1 MAVEVKNIMTLLQ
14 ITKTTIMEKEKHLP
28 QQYISTPFAYTKF
41 SKNLSLLQQS
51 VLTKV
56 SEHLQSYVRHFFGS
70 ELRKDPKVPRP
81 LFSEAEKHNGM
92 PEFIMSYA
100 ELGVDIANYNVARA
114 AVQEVLNLTVDAPS
128 EDDDGK
134 ASVKAFNIFTHA
146 NISFEGGTGVSFR
159 LNPEVVDYV
168 FDMSQGYV
176 RHPADIARIGQIE
189 RMPMMYYYLHKK
201 SEHWKHRLVRLTVL
215 EIKTYLGMLGK
226 ITEGTDERSGRPRK
240 DVKEKK
246 EAYPKFSQFKKNVIE
261 TSINDIN
268 RLRKDGMLDV
278 CVSYEPI
285 YNGKRKVGNPAYIE
299 FTIYDTIEQ
308 MQQTLAKKQ
317 KAQEPASLFAEAE
330 EVKPGESEWQ
340 QLVAMLDG
348 DIGEELRKVVFVS
361 YDGKTVLLKAS
372 REQCNKVESCLSDD
386 VIAHVKKCSKQV
398 FGKVIKWNYSLSDN

>member
-1 MAVEVKNIMTLLQ
+1 
-14 ITKTTIMEKEKHLP
+14 MEEEKHLP

-128 EDDDGK
+128 EDEDGK

-201 SEHWKHRLVRLTVL
+201 SEHWKYRVVNLKVL

-226 ITEGTDERSGRPRK
+226 ITEGTDERSGRPLK
-240 DVKEKK
+240 DGKEKK

-308 MQQTLAKKQ
+308 MQQSLAKKQ
-317 KAQEPASLFAEAE
+317 KAQEPASLFDE
-330 EVKPGESEWQ
+330 EVKSGEKEWQ
-340 QLVAMLDG
+340 QFLCLIDKEIAADFQKARFL
-348 DIGEELRKVVFVS
+348 S
-361 YDGKTVLLKAS
+361 YDGMYLILGVTNRDVPAMIEKHFDKKDVLNHVEKCLAKT
-372 REQCNKVESCLSDD
+372 
-386 VIAHVKKCSKQV
+386 
-398 FGKVIKWNYSLSDN
+398 FGKTITLKYKIVKQ

>member
-1 MAVEVKNIMTLLQ
+1 
-14 ITKTTIMEKEKHLP
+14 MERDKHLP

-41 SKNLSLLQQS
+41 SKNLSLLQQT

-56 SEHLQSYVRHFFGS
+56 SEHLQGYVRHFFGS
-70 ELRKDPKVPRP
+70 DLRKDPKVPRP
-81 LFSEAEKHNGM
+81 LFSEAEKNNGM
-92 PEFIMSYA
+92 PEFVMSYA

-128 EDDDGK
+128 EDSDGK

-201 SEHWKHRLVRLTVL
+201 SEHWKHRVVRLTVL
-215 EIKTYLGMLGK
+215 DIKTYLGMLGK

-240 DVKEKK
+240 DGKEKK

-268 RLRKDGMLDV
+268 RLCKDGMLDV

-299 FTIYDTIEQ
+299 FTIYDTIGQ
-308 MQQTLAKKQ
+308 MQQALAKKQ
-317 KAQEPASLFAEAE
+317 QAPEPASLFSEAE
-330 EVKPGESEWQ
+330 EVKSGEKEWR
-340 QLVAMLDG
+340 QLVDMLDG
-348 DIGEELRKVVFVS
+348 DIGAELRKIAFVS

-372 REQCNKVESCLSDD
+372 REQCKKVESCLSDD
-386 VIAHVKKCSKQV
+386 IIAHVKKCSKQV
-398 FGKVIKWNYSLSDN
+398 FGKVIAWNYSLSDN

>member
-1 MAVEVKNIMTLLQ
+1 
-14 ITKTTIMEKEKHLP
+14 MEREKQLP

-41 SKNLSLLQQS
+41 SKNLSLLQQT

-56 SEHLQSYVRHFFGS
+56 SEHLQGYVRHFFGS
-70 ELRKDPKVPRP
+70 DLREDRKVPRP
-81 LFSEAEKHNGM
+81 LFSEAEKSNGM
-92 PEFIMSYA
+92 PEFVMSYA

-128 EDDDGK
+128 EDSDGK
-134 ASVKAFNIFTHA
+134 ASVKAFNIFSHA

-201 SEHWKHRLVRLTVL
+201 SEHWKHRVVRLTVL

-240 DVKEKK
+240 GGKEKK

-268 RLRKDGMLDV
+268 RLRKDGLLDV

-299 FTIYDTIEQ
+299 FTIYDTIGQ
-308 MQQTLAKKQ
+308 MQQAKQ
-317 KAQEPASLFAEAE
+317 QRHQLDLFADVE
-330 EVKPGESEWQ
+330 ELKPKPGEKEWQ

-348 DIGEELRKVVFVS
+348 KTGVWLGSEMSDVLRKVKFK
-361 YDGKTVLLKAS
+361 YYKNNTVL
-372 REQCNKVESCLSDD
+372 
-386 VIAHVKKCSKQV
+386 VIATQEQVAAIEDLLENDVLQSKLSQLLGHCFKGDKHKKVCLYYNKLN
-398 FGKVIKWNYSLSDN
+398 K

>member
-1 MAVEVKNIMTLLQ
+1 
-14 ITKTTIMEKEKHLP
+14 MEKEKHLP

-114 AVQEVLNLTVDAPS
+114 AVQEVLNLTVDAPG

-201 SEHWKHRLVRLTVL
+201 SKHWKLRVVNLTVL

-240 DVKEKK
+240 DGKEEK

-268 RLRKDGMLDV
+268 RLCKDGMLDV

-308 MQQTLAKKQ
+308 MQQALAKKQ
-317 KAQEPASLFAEAE
+317 EIQRFTSLFVD
-330 EVKPGESEWQ
+330 EVKPGEKEWQ
-340 QLVAMLDG
+340 QFLCLIDKEIAADFQKARFL
-348 DIGEELRKVVFVS
+348 S
-361 YDGKTVLLKAS
+361 YDGMYLILEVTNRDLPTMIEKHFDKKAVL
-372 REQCNKVESCLSDD
+372 NHVEKCL
-386 VIAHVKKCSKQV
+386 VKV
-398 FGKVIKWNYSLSDN
+398 FGKMITLKYKIVKQ

>member
-1 MAVEVKNIMTLLQ
+1 
-14 ITKTTIMEKEKHLP
+14 MERDKHLP

-41 SKNLSLLQQS
+41 SKNLSLLQQT

-56 SEHLQSYVRHFFGS
+56 SEHLQGYVRHFFGS
-70 ELRKDPKVPRP
+70 DLRKDPKVPRP
-81 LFSEAEKHNGM
+81 LFSEAEKNNGM
-92 PEFIMSYA
+92 PEFVMSYA

-128 EDDDGK
+128 EDSDGK

-201 SEHWKHRLVRLTVL
+201 SEHWKHRVVRLTVL
-215 EIKTYLGMLGK
+215 DIKTYLGMLGK

-240 DVKEKK
+240 GGKEKK

-268 RLRKDGMLDV
+268 RLRKDGLLDV

-308 MQQTLAKKQ
+308 MQLSMLKKQ
-317 KAQEPASLFAEAE
+317 KSENPMSLFSDEEA
-330 EVKPGESEWQ
+330 KPGQKEWDAFLSSYTGAFLLYVQPLRLHTFDGTNLVLRATNAQREAFES
-340 QLVAMLDG
+340 
-348 DIGEELRKVVFVS
+348 
-361 YDGKTVLLKAS
+361 YTP
-372 REQCNKVESCLSDD
+372 DD
-386 VIAHVKKCSKQV
+386 VEREMVAFKQALKKA
-398 FGKVIKWNYSLSDN
+398 FGRPVRISYYLTDK

>member
-1 MAVEVKNIMTLLQ
+1 
-14 ITKTTIMEKEKHLP
+14 MEEKHLP
-28 QQYISTPFAYTKF
+28 QRYISTPFAYTKF

-56 SEHLQSYVRHFFGS
+56 SELLQSYVRHFFGS

-128 EDDDGK
+128 EDGDGK

-201 SEHWKHRLVRLTVL
+201 SEHWKYRVVNLNVL

-240 DVKEKK
+240 DGKEKK

-268 RLRKDGMLDV
+268 RLCKEGMLDV

-299 FTIYDTIEQ
+299 FTIYDTIGQ
-308 MQQTLAKKQ
+308 MQQALAKKQ
-317 KAQEPASLFAEAE
+317 KAQEPASLFAEAD
-330 EVKPGESEWQ
+330 EVKPGEKEWQ

-348 DIGEELRKVVFVS
+348 EIGEELRKVVFVS

-372 REQCNKVESCLSDD
+372 REQCKKVESCLSDD
-386 VIAHVKKCSKQV
+386 VISHVKKCSKQV

>member
-1 MAVEVKNIMTLLQ
+1 
-14 ITKTTIMEKEKHLP
+14 MEREKQLP

-41 SKNLSLLQQS
+41 SKNLSLLQQT

-56 SEHLQSYVRHFFGS
+56 SEHLQGYVRHFFGS
-70 ELRKDPKVPRP
+70 DLRKDRKVPRP
-81 LFSEAEKHNGM
+81 LFSEAEKSNGM
-92 PEFIMSYA
+92 PEFVMSYA

-128 EDDDGK
+128 EDSDGK
-134 ASVKAFNIFTHA
+134 ASVKAFNIFSHA

-201 SEHWKHRLVRLTVL
+201 SEHWKHRVVRLTVL

-240 DVKEKK
+240 GGKEKK

-268 RLRKDGMLDV
+268 RLRKDGLLDV

-299 FTIYDTIEQ
+299 FTIYDTIGQ
-308 MQQTLAKKQ
+308 MQQAKQ
-317 KAQEPASLFAEAE
+317 QRQQLDLFADVE
-330 EVKPGESEWQ
+330 ELKPKPGEKEWQ

-348 DIGEELRKVVFVS
+348 KTGVWLGSEMSDVLRKVNFE
-361 YDGKTVLLKAS
+361 YYKNNTVL
-372 REQCNKVESCLSDD
+372 
-386 VIAHVKKCSKQV
+386 VIATQEQVAAIEDLLENDVLQSKLSQLLGHCFKGDKHKKVCLYYNKLN
-398 FGKVIKWNYSLSDN
+398 K

>member
-1 MAVEVKNIMTLLQ
+1 
-14 ITKTTIMEKEKHLP
+14 MEREKQLP

-41 SKNLSLLQQS
+41 SKNLSLLQQM

-56 SEHLQSYVRHFFGS
+56 SEHLQGYVRHFFGS
-70 ELRKDPKVPRP
+70 DLRKAPKVPRP
-81 LFSEAEKHNGM
+81 LFSEAEKSNGM
-92 PEFIMSYA
+92 PEFVMSYA

-128 EDDDGK
+128 EDSDGK
-134 ASVKAFNIFTHA
+134 ASVKAFNIFSHA

-201 SEHWKHRLVRLTVL
+201 SEHWKHRVVRLTVL

-240 DVKEKK
+240 DGKEKK

-268 RLRKDGMLDV
+268 RLRKDGLLDV

-299 FTIYDTIEQ
+299 FTIYDTIGQ
-308 MQQTLAKKQ
+308 MQQA
-317 KAQEPASLFAEAE
+317 AQQRQQLDLFADVE
-330 EVKPGESEWQ
+330 EVKPKPGEKEWK
-340 QLVAMLDG
+340 QLLAMLDG
-348 DIGEELRKVVFVS
+348 ETGEWLGSEMSDVLRKVNFE
-361 YDGKTVLLKAS
+361 YYKNNTVL
-372 REQCNKVESCLSDD
+372 
-386 VIAHVKKCSKQV
+386 VIATQEQVAAIEDLLENDVLQSKLSQLLGHCFKGDKHKKVCLYYNKLN
-398 FGKVIKWNYSLSDN
+398 K

>member
-1 MAVEVKNIMTLLQ
+1 
-14 ITKTTIMEKEKHLP
+14 MEEEKHLP
-28 QQYISTPFAYTKF
+28 QRYISTPFAYTKF

-56 SEHLQSYVRHFFGS
+56 SELLQSYVRHFFGS

-100 ELGVDIANYNVARA
+100 ELGVDIANYSVARA

-128 EDDDGK
+128 EDGDGK
-134 ASVKAFNIFTHA
+134 ASIKAFNIFTHA

-201 SEHWKHRLVRLTVL
+201 SEHWKYRVVNLEVL

-240 DVKEKK
+240 DGKEKK

-268 RLRKDGMLDV
+268 RLCKDGMLDV
-278 CVSYEPI
+278 CVSYKPI

-308 MQQTLAKKQ
+308 MQHAIAKKQ
-317 KAQEPASLFAEAE
+317 QTQQSVSLFDE
-330 EVKPGESEWQ
+330 EVKPGEKEWQ
-340 QLVAMLDG
+340 QLVDMLDG
-348 DIGEELRKVVFVS
+348 DIGEELRKVVFIS

-372 REQCNKVESCLSDD
+372 REQYEKVEGCLSDD
-386 VIAHVKKCSKQV
+386 VIAHVKRCSMQV
-398 FGKVIKWNYSLSDN
+398 FGKVIAWNYSLPDK

>member
-1 MAVEVKNIMTLLQ
+1 
-14 ITKTTIMEKEKHLP
+14 MEEEKYLP

-70 ELRKDPKVPRP
+70 ELRNDPKVPRP

-114 AVQEVLNLTVDAPS
+114 AVQEVLNLTVDAPG
-128 EDDDGK
+128 EDDEGK

-240 DVKEKK
+240 DGKEKK
-246 EAYPKFSQFKKNVIE
+246 EAYPKFSQFKKNVID

-268 RLRKDGMLDV
+268 RLCKDGMLDV

-299 FTIYDTIEQ
+299 FTIYDTIRQ
-308 MQQTLAKKQ
+308 MQQALAKKQ
-317 KAQEPASLFAEAE
+317 KAQEPASLFDD
-330 EVKPGESEWQ
+330 EVKPGEKEWQ
-340 QLVAMLDG
+340 QLIAMLGG
-348 DIGEELRKVVFVS
+348 DIGAELQKLVFLS
-361 YDGKTVLLKAS
+361 YDGNKILVKATS
-372 REQCNKVESCLSDD
+372 EQRQRIENYMTDD
-386 VIAHVKKCSKQV
+386 VVARIRDLLKQV
-398 FGKVIKWNYSLSDN
+398 FGKSVTWKYFIAK

>member
-1 MAVEVKNIMTLLQ
+1 
-14 ITKTTIMEKEKHLP
+14 MERDKHLP

-41 SKNLSLLQQS
+41 SKNLSLLQQT

-56 SEHLQSYVRHFFGS
+56 SEHLQGYVRHFFGS
-70 ELRKDPKVPRP
+70 DLRKDPKVPRP
-81 LFSEAEKHNGM
+81 LFSEAEKNNGM
-92 PEFIMSYA
+92 PEFVMSYA

-128 EDDDGK
+128 EDSDGK

-201 SEHWKHRLVRLTVL
+201 SEHWKHRVVRLTVL
-215 EIKTYLGMLGK
+215 DIKTYLGMLGK

-240 DVKEKK
+240 GGKEKK

-268 RLRKDGMLDV
+268 RLRKDGLLDV

-308 MQQTLAKKQ
+308 MQQALARKQ
-317 KAQEPASLFAEAE
+317 KDQEPASLFAAAE
-330 EVKPGESEWQ
+330 EVKPGKKEWR
-340 QLVAMLDG
+340 QLVGMLDG
-348 DIGEELRKVVFVS
+348 DIGEELRKVAFVS
-361 YDGKTVLLKAS
+361 YNGKTVLLRAS
-372 REQCNKVESCLSDD
+372 REQCKKVESCLSDD

-398 FGKVIKWNYSLSDN
+398 FGKVIAWNYSLSDN

>member
-1 MAVEVKNIMTLLQ
+1 
-14 ITKTTIMEKEKHLP
+14 MERDKHLP

-41 SKNLSLLQQS
+41 SKNLSLLQQT

-56 SEHLQSYVRHFFGS
+56 SEHLQGYVRHFFGS
-70 ELRKDPKVPRP
+70 DLRKDPKVPRP
-81 LFSEAEKHNGM
+81 LFSEAEKNNGM
-92 PEFIMSYA
+92 PEFVMSYA

-128 EDDDGK
+128 EDSDGK

-201 SEHWKHRLVRLTVL
+201 SEHWKHRVVRLTVL
-215 EIKTYLGMLGK
+215 DIKTYLGMLGK

-240 DVKEKK
+240 GGKEKK

-268 RLRKDGMLDV
+268 RLRKDGLLDV

-308 MQQTLAKKQ
+308 MQQALAKKQ

-330 EVKPGESEWQ
+330 EVRPGEKEWR
-340 QLVAMLDG
+340 QLVGMLDG
-348 DIGEELRKVVFVS
+348 DIGEELRKVAFVS
-361 YDGKTVLLKAS
+361 YNGKTVLLRAS
-372 REQCNKVESCLSDD
+372 REQCKRVESCLSDD

-398 FGKVIKWNYSLSDN
+398 FGKVIAWNYSLSDN

>member
-1 MAVEVKNIMTLLQ
+1 
-14 ITKTTIMEKEKHLP
+14 MEKEKHLP

-128 EDDDGK
+128 EDDEGK

-201 SEHWKHRLVRLTVL
+201 SEHWKYRVVNLKVL

-240 DVKEKK
+240 DGKEKK

-268 RLRKDGMLDV
+268 RLCKDGMLDV
-278 CVSYEPI
+278 CVSYKPI

-308 MQQTLAKKQ
+308 MQQAFAKKQ
-317 KAQEPASLFAEAE
+317 EIQRLTSLFVN
-330 EVKPGESEWQ
+330 EVKPGEKEWQ

-361 YDGKTVLLKAS
+361 YDGKTIIIKATNEQQQRIEDCLTDAVITRIKDLL
-372 REQCNKVESCLSDD
+372 RRT
-386 VIAHVKKCSKQV
+386 
-398 FGKVIKWNYSLSDN
+398 FGKPVTWKYLIAK

>member
-1 MAVEVKNIMTLLQ
+1 
-14 ITKTTIMEKEKHLP
+14 MERDKHLP

-41 SKNLSLLQQS
+41 SKNLSLLQQT

-56 SEHLQSYVRHFFGS
+56 SEHLQGYVRHFFGS
-70 ELRKDPKVPRP
+70 DLRKDPKVPRP
-81 LFSEAEKHNGM
+81 LFSEAEKNNGM
-92 PEFIMSYA
+92 PEFVMSYA

-128 EDDDGK
+128 EDSDGK

-201 SEHWKHRLVRLTVL
+201 SEHWKHRVVRLTVL
-215 EIKTYLGMLGK
+215 DIKTYLGMLGK

-240 DVKEKK
+240 GGKEKK

-268 RLRKDGMLDV
+268 RLRKDGLLDV

-299 FTIYDTIEQ
+299 FSIYDTIEQ
-308 MQQTLAKKQ
+308 MQQALAKKQ

-348 DIGEELRKVVFVS
+348 DIGEELRKVVFLS

-372 REQCNKVESCLSDD
+372 REQCKKVESCLSDD

-398 FGKVIKWNYSLSDN
+398 FGKVIKWNYSVSDN

>member
-1 MAVEVKNIMTLLQ
+1 
-14 ITKTTIMEKEKHLP
+14 MERDKHLP

-41 SKNLSLLQQS
+41 SKNLSLLQQT

-56 SEHLQSYVRHFFGS
+56 SEHLQGYVRHFFGS
-70 ELRKDPKVPRP
+70 DLRKDPKVPRP
-81 LFSEAEKHNGM
+81 LFSEAEKNNGM
-92 PEFIMSYA
+92 PEFVMSYA

-128 EDDDGK
+128 EDSDGK

-201 SEHWKHRLVRLTVL
+201 SEHWKYRVVNLNVL

-226 ITEGTDERSGRPRK
+226 ITEGTDERSGRPLK
-240 DVKEKK
+240 DGKEKK

-268 RLRKDGMLDV
+268 RLCKDGMLDV
-278 CVSYEPI
+278 CVSYKPI
-285 YNGKRKVGNPAYIE
+285 YNGKRQVGNPAYIE

-308 MQQTLAKKQ
+308 MQQAFAKKQ
-317 KAQEPASLFAEAE
+317 EIQQLTSLFVD
-330 EVKPGESEWQ
+330 EVKSGEKEWQ
-340 QLVAMLDG
+340 QLIAMLDG
-348 DIGEELRKVVFVS
+348 DIGEELRKVAFVS

-372 REQCNKVESCLSDD
+372 REQCKKVESCLSDD

-398 FGKVIKWNYSLSDN
+398 FGKVIAWNYSLSDN

>member
-1 MAVEVKNIMTLLQ
+1 
-14 ITKTTIMEKEKHLP
+14 MERDKHLP

-41 SKNLSLLQQS
+41 SKNLSLLQQT

-56 SEHLQSYVRHFFGS
+56 SEHLQGYVRHFFGS
-70 ELRKDPKVPRP
+70 DLRKDRKVPRP
-81 LFSEAEKHNGM
+81 LFSEAEKSNGM

-128 EDDDGK
+128 EDSDGK
-134 ASVKAFNIFTHA
+134 ASVKAFNIFSHA

-226 ITEGTDERSGRPRK
+226 ITEGTDERSGRPLK
-240 DVKEKK
+240 DGKEKK

-268 RLRKDGMLDV
+268 RLCKDGMLDV

-308 MQQTLAKKQ
+308 MQQALAKKQ
-317 KAQEPASLFAEAE
+317 QTQQSVSLFDE
-330 EVKPGESEWQ
+330 EVKQGEKEWQ

-348 DIGEELRKVVFVS
+348 DIGAELRKVAFVS
-361 YDGKTVLLKAS
+361 YYGKTVLLKAS
-372 REQCNKVESCLSDD
+372 REQCKKVESCLSDD

-398 FGKVIKWNYSLSDN
+398 FGKVIAWNYSLSDN

>member
-1 MAVEVKNIMTLLQ
+1 
-14 ITKTTIMEKEKHLP
+14 MEEEKHLP

-56 SEHLQSYVRHFFGS
+56 SELLQSYVRHFFGS

-81 LFSEAEKHNGM
+81 LFSEAEKNNGM

-114 AVQEVLNLTVDAPS
+114 AVQEVLNLTIDAPS
-128 EDDDGK
+128 EDEDGK
-134 ASVKAFNIFTHA
+134 ASIKAFNIFTHA

-159 LNPEVVDYV
+159 LNPEVVDHV

-201 SEHWKHRLVRLTVL
+201 SEHWTRRLVRLTVL

-226 ITEGTDERSGRPRK
+226 ITEGTDERSGRPLK
-240 DVKEKK
+240 DGKEKK

-308 MQQTLAKKQ
+308 MQQALAKKQ
-317 KAQEPASLFAEAE
+317 KVQQLTSLFDE
-330 EVKPGESEWQ
+330 EVKQGESEWQ
-340 QLVAMLDG
+340 QLIAMLDG

-361 YDGKTVLLKAS
+361 YNGKTVLLRAS
-372 REQCNKVESCLSDD
+372 REQCKGVESCLSDD
-386 VIAHVKKCSKQV
+386 VIAYVKKCSKQV
-398 FGKVIKWNYSLSDN
+398 FGKVIAWNYSLSDN

>member
-1 MAVEVKNIMTLLQ
+1 
-14 ITKTTIMEKEKHLP
+14 MERDKHLP

-41 SKNLSLLQQS
+41 SKNLSLLQQT

-56 SEHLQSYVRHFFGS
+56 SEHLQGYVRHFFGS
-70 ELRKDPKVPRP
+70 DLRKDPKVPRP
-81 LFSEAEKHNGM
+81 LFSEAEKNNGM
-92 PEFIMSYA
+92 PEFVMSYA

-128 EDDDGK
+128 EDSDGK

-201 SEHWKHRLVRLTVL
+201 SEHWKHRVVRLTVL
-215 EIKTYLGMLGK
+215 DIKTYLGMLGK

-240 DVKEKK
+240 GGKEKK

-268 RLRKDGMLDV
+268 RLRKDGLLDV

-299 FTIYDTIEQ
+299 FTIYDTIGQ
-308 MQQTLAKKQ
+308 MQQALARKQ
-317 KAQEPASLFAEAE
+317 KAQEPASLFAAAE
-330 EVKPGESEWQ
+330 EVKPGEKEWQ

>member
-1 MAVEVKNIMTLLQ
+1 
-14 ITKTTIMEKEKHLP
+14 MEEEKHLP

-56 SEHLQSYVRHFFGS
+56 SELLQSYVRHFFGS

-81 LFSEAEKHNGM
+81 LFSEAEKNNGM

-114 AVQEVLNLTVDAPS
+114 AVQEVLNLTIDAPS
-128 EDDDGK
+128 EDEDGK
-134 ASVKAFNIFTHA
+134 ASIKAFNIFTHA

-159 LNPEVVDYV
+159 LNPEVVDHV

-201 SEHWKHRLVRLTVL
+201 SEHWTRRSVRLTVL

-226 ITEGTDERSGRPRK
+226 ITEGTDERSGRPLK
-240 DVKEKK
+240 DGKEKK

-268 RLRKDGMLDV
+268 RLCKDGMLDV

-308 MQQTLAKKQ
+308 MQQALAKKQ
-317 KAQEPASLFAEAE
+317 KAQEPVSLFDEKI
-330 EVKPGESEWQ
+330 KPGEKEWQ
-340 QLVAMLDG
+340 QLIAMLDG
-348 DIGEELRKVVFVS
+348 DIGKELQRLVFLS
-361 YDGKTVLLKAS
+361 YDGKTILVKATSEQRQRIENYMTDDVVARIRDLLKRAYGKS
-372 REQCNKVESCLSDD
+372 VTWKYF
-386 VIAHVKKCSKQV
+386 IAK
-398 FGKVIKWNYSLSDN
+398 

>member
-1 MAVEVKNIMTLLQ
+1 
-14 ITKTTIMEKEKHLP
+14 MEKEKKLP
-28 QQYISTPFAYTKF
+28 QRYISTPFAYTKF
-41 SKNLSLLQQS
+41 SKNLSLLQQA

-56 SEHLQSYVRHFFGS
+56 SEHLQSYVSHFFGS

-128 EDDDGK
+128 EDGDGK

-201 SEHWKHRLVRLTVL
+201 SEHWTYRVVNLEVS

-240 DVKEKK
+240 DGKEKK

-268 RLRKDGMLDV
+268 RLCKDGMLDV
-278 CVSYEPI
+278 CVSYKPI

-308 MQQTLAKKQ
+308 MQQALARKQ
-317 KAQEPASLFAEAE
+317 QIQQLTSLFAEADE
-330 EVKPGESEWQ
+330 IKPGEKEWQ

>member
-1 MAVEVKNIMTLLQ
+1 
-14 ITKTTIMEKEKHLP
+14 MERDKHLP

-41 SKNLSLLQQS
+41 SKNLSLLQQT

-56 SEHLQSYVRHFFGS
+56 SEHLQGYVRHFFGS
-70 ELRKDPKVPRP
+70 DLRKDPKVPRP
-81 LFSEAEKHNGM
+81 LFSEAEKNNGM
-92 PEFIMSYA
+92 PEFVMSYA

-128 EDDDGK
+128 EDSDGK

-201 SEHWKHRLVRLTVL
+201 SEHWKHRVVRLTVL
-215 EIKTYLGMLGK
+215 DIKTYLGMLGK

-240 DVKEKK
+240 GGKEKK

-268 RLRKDGMLDV
+268 RLRKDGLLDV

-299 FTIYDTIEQ
+299 FSIYDTIGQ
-308 MQQTLAKKQ
+308 MQQALAKKQ
-317 KAQEPASLFAEAE
+317 KAQEPASLFAEAD

>member
-1 MAVEVKNIMTLLQ
+1 MEEEQHLQ
-14 ITKTTIMEKEKHLP
+14 

-56 SEHLQSYVRHFFGS
+56 SELLQRYVRHFFGS

-100 ELGVDIANYNVARA
+100 ELGVDISNYNVARA
-114 AVQEVLNLTVDAPS
+114 AVQEVLNLTIDALS
-128 EDDDGK
+128 EDEDGK

-159 LNPEVVDYV
+159 LNPEVVDHV

-201 SEHWKHRLVRLTVL
+201 SEHWKYRVVNLKVL
-215 EIKTYLGMLGK
+215 EIKTYLGMIGK

-240 DVKEKK
+240 DGQEKK

-268 RLRKDGMLDV
+268 RLCKDGMLDV
-278 CVSYEPI
+278 CVS
-285 YNGKRKVGNPAYIE
+285 
-299 FTIYDTIEQ
+299 
-308 MQQTLAKKQ
+308 
-317 KAQEPASLFAEAE
+317 
-330 EVKPGESEWQ
+330 
-340 QLVAMLDG
+340 
-348 DIGEELRKVVFVS
+348 
-361 YDGKTVLLKAS
+361 
-372 REQCNKVESCLSDD
+372 
-386 VIAHVKKCSKQV
+386 
-398 FGKVIKWNYSLSDN
+398 

>member
-1 MAVEVKNIMTLLQ
+1 
-14 ITKTTIMEKEKHLP
+14 MEEEKHLQ

-56 SEHLQSYVRHFFGS
+56 SELLQSYVRHFFGS

-128 EDDDGK
+128 EDGDGK
-134 ASVKAFNIFTHA
+134 ASIKAFNIFTHA

-226 ITEGTDERSGRPRK
+226 ITEGTDERSGRPQK
-240 DVKEKK
+240 DGKEKK

-268 RLRKDGMLDV
+268 RLCKEGMLDV

-299 FTIYDTIEQ
+299 FTIYDTIGQ
-308 MQQTLAKKQ
+308 MQQALAKKQ

-340 QLVAMLDG
+340 HLVAMLDG

-361 YDGKTVLLKAS
+361 YDGKTVLLRAS
-372 REQCNKVESCLSDD
+372 REQCRKVENCLSDD

>member
-1 MAVEVKNIMTLLQ
+1 
-14 ITKTTIMEKEKHLP
+14 MEEEKHLP

-128 EDDDGK
+128 EDDNGK

-159 LNPEVVDYV
+159 LNPEVVDHV

-201 SEHWKHRLVRLTVL
+201 SEHWKYRVVNLKVL
-215 EIKTYLGMLGK
+215 EIKTYLGMIGK
-226 ITEGTDERSGRPRK
+226 ITEGTDERSGRPLK
-240 DVKEKK
+240 DGNEKK

-268 RLRKDGMLDV
+268 RLCKDGMLDV

-308 MQQTLAKKQ
+308 MQQALAKKQ
-317 KAQEPASLFAEAE
+317 QAQNHASLFAEAD
-330 EVKPGESEWQ
+330 EVKPGESEWK
-340 QLVAMLDG
+340 QLVSMLDG
-348 DIGEELRKVVFVS
+348 DIVSELRKVSFVS
-361 YDGKTVLLKAS
+361 YDGKTILIKATNEQRQRIEDCLTDAVIARIRDLLK
-372 REQCNKVESCLSDD
+372 R
-386 VIAHVKKCSKQV
+386 V
-398 FGKVIKWNYSLSDN
+398 FGKPVTWKYLIEK

>member
-1 MAVEVKNIMTLLQ
+1 
-14 ITKTTIMEKEKHLP
+14 MERDKHLP

-41 SKNLSLLQQS
+41 SKNLSLLQQT

-56 SEHLQSYVRHFFGS
+56 SEHLQGYVRHFFGS
-70 ELRKDPKVPRP
+70 DLRKDPKVPRP
-81 LFSEAEKHNGM
+81 LFSEAEKNNGM
-92 PEFIMSYA
+92 PEFVMSYA

-128 EDDDGK
+128 EDSDGK

-201 SEHWKHRLVRLTVL
+201 SEHWKHRVVRLTVL
-215 EIKTYLGMLGK
+215 DIKTYLGMLGK

-240 DVKEKK
+240 GGKEKK

-268 RLRKDGMLDV
+268 RLRKDGLLDV

-308 MQQTLAKKQ
+308 MQQALARKQ
-317 KAQEPASLFAEAE
+317 KAQEPASLFAVAE
-330 EVKPGESEWQ
+330 EVKPGEKEWR
-340 QLVAMLDG
+340 QLVGMLDG
-348 DIGEELRKVVFVS
+348 DIGEELRKVAFVS
-361 YDGKTVLLKAS
+361 YNGKTVLLRAS
-372 REQCNKVESCLSDD
+372 REQCKKVESCLSDD

-398 FGKVIKWNYSLSDN
+398 FGKVIAWNYSLSDN